1 MKNILFCNGV
11 GGSWGAGRKNVRAIR
26 FFVKPPPPWGS
37 LVMNPRNIA
46 TVEKIIPETNILT
59 ELAAPGDVDPLTA
72 SDAVFVLWMSSLLVV
87 LVLLSV
93 LWLLSVPS
101 ILCVLSYAIAN
112 AGRCCCR

>member
-1 MKNILFCNGV
+1 M
-11 GGSWGAGRKNVRAIR
+11 GGSWGPGRKNVRAIR

-72 SDAVFVLWMSSLLVV
+72 PDAVFAFVLRSFWLWIVV
-87 LVLLSV
+87 VAGGTSVTVCAVVAVGAVDTMCAVL
-93 LWLLSVPS
+93 
-101 ILCVLSYAIAN
+101 CY
-112 AGRCCCR
+112 C